1 MCYLFDWKDF
11 NSLNWRQI
19 WSRKWIR
26 NLSLAFYW
34 LMLQKNIKTYCEK
47 CRQNTGNLNS
57 KVFKTKNSRLIM
69 QSICADCGIKKSR
82 FVKEQEAKRL
92 LSSFGRK
99 TQLSKIPLFGDI
111 FFWVY
116 KIEETVNQFLLVGD
130 KCMPEM
136 HLKQPGFTYSAC
148 CLFTR
153 NKERIEKFM
162 QTGSTDSIY
171 RNELD
176 KFCF

>member
-1 MCYLFDWKDF
+1 MKSYCVKCKK
-11 NSLNWRQI
+11 NTE
-19 WSRKWIR
+19 
-26 NLSLAFYW
+26 NLDG
-34 LMLQKNIKTYCEK
+34 KI
-47 CRQNTGNLNS
+47 
-57 KVFKTKNSRLIM
+57 FKTKNDRLFM
-69 QSICADCGIKKSR
+69 QSKCADCGIKKSR

-148 CLFTR
+148 GPFTK

-162 QTGSTDSIY
+162 QTGNTDFIY
-171 RNELD
+171 RNKLD
-176 KFCF
+176 KACFQ